1 MSKFDLDIKQLV
13 KDAIVEKFDED
24 IFIEQLSLDICQ
36 SNPEWWA
43 EKIVNPLRDT
53 LNKAILE
60 DKDFIKA
67 IIWEYMDREFYGEVK
82 DKLKHIIYEYVGAK
96 VKKIMPE
103 FDIVFKDK
111 KKQ

>member
-1 MSKFDLDIKQLV
+1 MSKFDLDIEKLV
-13 KDAIVEKFDED
+13 KEAIVEKFDED
-24 IFIEQLSLDICQ
+24 IFIEQLSMDISQ

-43 EKIVNPLRDT
+43 EKIVKPLRGT

-82 DKLKHIIYEYVGAK
+82 DKLKCIIYEYVGTK
-96 VKKIMPE
+96 VEKAMPE

-111 KKQ
+111 TK